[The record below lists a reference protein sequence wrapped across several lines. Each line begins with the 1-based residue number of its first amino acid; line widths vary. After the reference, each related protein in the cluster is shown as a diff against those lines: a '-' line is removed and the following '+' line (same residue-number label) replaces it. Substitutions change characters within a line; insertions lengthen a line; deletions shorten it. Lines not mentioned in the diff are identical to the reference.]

1 MCQAGFAFTEL
12 VEISMFES
20 WSGCK
25 FKKWTLF
32 MKTKFL
38 IVLLAVICPVVKA
51 ATTTPAEIPANL
63 HVYSGSTIYVD
74 LVAHD
79 CSGRRYYIKND
90 HVRYDSIVSILLA
103 AQLSQRKVQLRI
115 SGCNAKNQG
124 EIIGVYLK

>member
-1 MCQAGFAFTEL
+1 M
-12 VEISMFES
+12 
-20 WSGCK
+20 
-25 FKKWTLF
+25 KKLYF
-32 MKTKFL
+32 VVF
-38 IVLLAVICPVVKA
+38 LAVFCPCVIA
-51 ATTTPAEIPANL
+51 ATTTPAEVPTNL